1 MRRAK
6 VVGTQNN
13 PDVPASTGGGGDPMS
28 YVLVVDDEELIRN
41 LLRRQLAG
49 WGYNVRTASNATE
62 ALELMLAEPA
72 AIALLDILMPGRD
85 GFWLAER
92 IRHKWSKT
100 AVIIVSGV
108 GDIGMVENSKELGV
122 IDYVQKPFVK
132 ELLRQALERA
142 AKAVQ

>member
-1 MRRAK
+1 
-6 VVGTQNN
+6 
-13 PDVPASTGGGGDPMS
+13 MS

-62 ALELMLAEPA
+62 ALELMFAEPA
-72 AIALLDILMPGRD
+72 AIALIDILMPGRD
-85 GFWLAER
+85 GLWLAER
-92 IRHKWSKT
+92 IRDKWSKT

-122 IDYVQKPFVK
+122 IDYIQKPFVK

-142 AKAVQ
+142 AKAVE